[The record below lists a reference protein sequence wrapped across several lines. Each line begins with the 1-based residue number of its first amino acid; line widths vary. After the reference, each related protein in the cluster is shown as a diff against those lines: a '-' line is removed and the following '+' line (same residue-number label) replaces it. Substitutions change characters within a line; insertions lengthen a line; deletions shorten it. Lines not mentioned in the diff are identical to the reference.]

1 MYKPWGELPHEH
13 STVLEFCTFNVT
25 LNTLGVIRFTKKPI
39 MNLKY
44 IERFISTV
52 LIERNSTLQIQ
63 IDFHG
68 GSAFFDTL
76 F

>member
-25 LNTLGVIRFTKKPI
+25 QNTLGVIRFTKKPI

-52 LIERNSTLQIQ
+52 LFERHITIQ
-63 IDFHG
+63 RQKDFHYIILKC
-68 GSAFFDTL
+68 DQI
-76 F
+76 